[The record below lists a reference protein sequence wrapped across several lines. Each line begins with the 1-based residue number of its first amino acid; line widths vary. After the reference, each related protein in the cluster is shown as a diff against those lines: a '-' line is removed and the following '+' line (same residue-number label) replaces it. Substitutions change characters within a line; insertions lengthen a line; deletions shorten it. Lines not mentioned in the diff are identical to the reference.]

1 MEKGLTF
8 KQWKIYIKRELLR
21 TYLKLRKLQEDKEK

>member
-8 KQWKIYIKRELLR
+8 KQWRIYIKRELLR
-21 TYLKLRKLQEDKEK
+21 TYLKLKKLQEESK